1 MPPDHGLMD
10 KPSSGMKGNKKHL
23 TYAFTTNADGSEKL
37 PPLIIG
43 KAAKPRAFQK
53 KSGAQLGFITVAMR
67 RHG

>member
-23 TYAFTTNADGSEKL
+23 TYAFTTNADGSEEL

-43 KAAKPRAFQK
+43 KAAKPQAFQK